1 MVTGRG
7 VPDGDDQRCRGSV
20 PGTPRLEAAAADA
33 GAHARGSPHPA
44 GAAATAGAHAL
55 GSPHP
60 AGAAAAAD
68 APAPGWPRRAG
79 VPAAADAPAPGW
91 PRRAGAAAAA
101 GAPAPGWPRRAGAA
115 AVAGAP
121 APVGL
126 VEPVLLQPLALPL
139 AIAVVSLAQL
149 TKTLCVGSPQVCV
162 SCPLLPAPLQRG
174 LELLFRPPLS
184 KATLALGSPSALGSR
199 GPSSARHVRRS
210 SRT

>member
-33 GAHARGSPHPA
+33 GAHARGWPQRA
-44 GAAATAGAHAL
+44 GAAADAG
-55 GSPHP
+55 
-60 AGAAAAAD
+60 
-68 APAPGWPRRAG
+68 
-79 VPAAADAPAPGW
+79 APAPGW

-101 GAPAPGWPRRAGAA
+101 SAPAPGWPRRAGAA

-139 AIAVVSLAQL
+139 AIAVVSLAQP